1 MRRMSCGRWA
11 PVAGAVFCLA
21 ELNLGP
27 AYPVMPELK
36 LGPAYVLAQ
45 GETSPNLSAITD
57 ARLRAH
63 VKFLA
68 DDLLEGRGPS
78 TRGGNLAANYIAT
91 EFKLLGLAPGAGDG
105 SYFQMVT
112 MVESKTDAGKGLTI
126 SGGAGAPEV
135 LAPAA
140 DTVVGTGVDD
150 PDVSVDADL
159 VFLGYGIN
167 APEQKWNDY
176 QGVDVRGKVVMIMVN
191 DPPATAS
198 EPNLFGGKALTYYG
212 RWTYKYEEA
221 ARQGAAGVLLI
232 HTTESASYPW
242 AVLQNAGS
250 GAQSSLPVEPGQ
262 PTLRLEAWVT
272 DAAATRIAAKAGKD
286 LAELRR
292 AASVR
297 GFTAVPLGLRVG
309 ATLHQTTAR
318 KQSPNVIGVVRG
330 TNTSQAVLYTA
341 HYDHFGIRDP
351 KPDDP
356 LKADRIFN
364 GAVDN
369 ASGVAGILTIAEA
382 FAQAG
387 TRPVR
392 SVYFIA
398 TTLEESG
405 LLGSEYFARH
415 PMVPVD
421 QLAADINVDSLN
433 VLGATSDLA
442 VLGTERSTL
451 GPMLAA
457 IVKAQG
463 RTLTGDVEPGA
474 GHFYRSDHFPL
485 AKAGVP
491 AVSIGDPEHYIG
503 KDPAFAKKQR
513 DDYTNNRYHQPSD
526 EYSDSWDLAGA
537 ISDLK
542 ALATLGWQAASAPA
556 MPRYDPNEQFARPRL
571 AK

>member
-1 MRRMSCGRWA
+1 
-11 PVAGAVFCLA
+11 
-21 ELNLGP
+21 
-27 AYPVMPELK
+27 
-36 LGPAYVLAQ
+36 
-45 GETSPNLSAITD
+45 
-57 ARLRAH
+57 
-63 VKFLA
+63 
-68 DDLLEGRGPS
+68 
-78 TRGGNLAANYIAT
+78 
-91 EFKLLGLAPGAGDG
+91 
-105 SYFQMVT
+105 MVT

-140 DTVVGTGVDD
+140 DTVVGTGVED

-176 QGVDVRGKVVMIMVN
+176 QGVDVHGKVVMIMVN

-242 AVLQNAGS
+242 TVVQNAWS
-250 GAQSSLPVEPGQ
+250 GTQYSLPLEPGQ
-262 PTLRLEAWVT
+262 PTLRLKAWVN
-272 DAAATRIAAKAGKD
+272 DGAATRIAAKAGKD

-309 ATLHQTTAR
+309 AALHQATAR
-318 KQSPNVIGVVRG
+318 KQSPNVIGILRG
-330 TNTSQAVLYTA
+330 ANTSQAVLYTA

-356 LKADRIFN
+356 PNADRIFN

-369 ASGVAGILTIAEA
+369 ASGVAGILTIAQA
-382 FAQAG
+382 FARAG
-387 TRPVR
+387 TKPGR

-405 LLGSEYFARH
+405 LLGSEYLARH
-415 PMVPVD
+415 PMMPVN

-451 GPMLAA
+451 GPMVAA

-503 KDPAFAKKQR
+503 KDPAFAKQQR

-537 ISDLK
+537 ISDLQ
-542 ALATLGWQAASAPA
+542 ALATLGWQVASAPG
-556 MPRYDPNEQFARPRL
+556 MPRYNPTEQFAAPRL

>member
-1 MRRMSCGRWA
+1 MSFKRCVWVIA
-11 PVAGAVFCLA
+11 VMWLVAD
-21 ELNLGP
+21 
-27 AYPVMPELK
+27 LK
-36 LGPAYVLAQ
+36 VGPAYVVTFGPTHVAAQ
-45 GETSPNLSAITD
+45 NETGPKLTAITD

-63 VKFLA
+63 TRFLA
-68 DDLLEGRGPS
+68 DDLLEGRAPS

-91 EFKLLGLAPGAGDG
+91 QFKLIGLAAGAPDG

-126 SGGAGAPEV
+126 SGGTGAPEV
-135 LAPAA
+135 LTPMA
-140 DTVVGTGVDD
+140 DTVIGTGVED
-150 PDVSVDADL
+150 PDVTVDADV
-159 VFLGYGIN
+159 VFVGYGIN

-176 QGVDVRGKVVMIMVN
+176 QGLDVRGKVVLMMVN
-191 DPPATAS
+191 DPPATPG

-221 ARQGAAGVLLI
+221 ARQGAAGALLI

-242 AVLQNAGS
+242 TVVQNAWS
-250 GAQSSLPVEPGQ
+250 GTQYSLPVEPGQ
-262 PTLRLEAWVT
+262 PTLKLKSWVT
-272 DAAATRIAAKAGKD
+272 DAAARRIVAKAGKD
-286 LAELRR
+286 LDALRR

-297 GFTAVPLGLRVG
+297 GFAAIPLGVRVG
-309 ATLHQTTAR
+309 ATLRQTTAR
-318 KQSPNVIGVVRG
+318 KQSPNVIGLLPG
-330 TNTSQAVLYTA
+330 TNTTQAILYTA

-356 LKADRIFN
+356 PDADRIFN

-369 ASGVAGILTIAEA
+369 ASGVAGILTIAQA

-387 TRPVR
+387 TRPGR
-392 SVYFIA
+392 SVYFVA

-405 LLGSEYFARH
+405 LLGSEYLARH
-415 PMVPVD
+415 PMMPVN
-421 QLAADINVDSLN
+421 QFAADINIDSLN
-433 VLGATSDLA
+433 VLGATSDIA

-451 GPMLAA
+451 GPMLSA
-457 IVKAQG
+457 ILKAEG

-474 GHFYRSDHFPL
+474 GHFFRSDHFPL
-485 AKAGVP
+485 AKVGVP
-491 AVSIGDPEHYIG
+491 AVSISDPAHYIG

-542 ALATLGWQAASAPA
+542 TLATLGWRVAAAPQ
-556 MPRYDPNEQFARPRL
+556 MPRYNPTEPFAAPRL
-571 AK
+571 SH

>member
-11 PVAGAVFCLA
+11 LVVGAVMLVA
-21 ELNLGP
+21 ELSFGPTNSWLGTT
-27 AYPVMPELK
+27 YL
-36 LGPAYVLAQ
+36 LAQ

-68 DDLLEGRGPS
+68 GDLLEGRAPA
-78 TRGGNLAANYIAT
+78 TRGGHLAANYIAT
-91 EFKLLGLAPGAGDG
+91 EFKLLGLAPGSGDG

-112 MVESKTDAGKGLTI
+112 TVESRTDAGKGLTI
-126 SGGAGAPEV
+126 SGGAGTPEV
-135 LAPAA
+135 LTPSA
-140 DTVVGTGVDD
+140 DTVVGTAVED
-150 PDVSVDADL
+150 PDVNVDADL

-176 QGVDVRGKVVMIMVN
+176 EGVDVRGKVVMIMVN

-221 ARQGAAGVLLI
+221 ARQGAAGALLI

-242 AVLQNAGS
+242 TVLQNAGS
-250 GAQSSLPVEPGQ
+250 GARYSLPVEPGQ

-292 AASVR
+292 AASMR

-309 ATLHQTTAR
+309 ATLHQTSAR
-318 KQSPNVIGVVRG
+318 KQSPNVIGVLTG

-356 LKADRIFN
+356 PTADRIFN

-369 ASGVAGILTIAEA
+369 ASGVAGILTIAQA
-382 FAQAG
+382 FAQARTKPG
-387 TRPVR
+387 R
-392 SVYFIA
+392 SVYFVA

-405 LLGSEYFARH
+405 LLGSEYLARH
-415 PMVPVD
+415 PMVPVN
-421 QLAADINVDSLN
+421 QLSADINVDSIN
-433 VLGATSDLA
+433 VDGATSDMA

-457 IVKAQG
+457 IVKLQG
-463 RTLTGDVEPGA
+463 RTLTGDVQPGA
-474 GHFYRSDHFPL
+474 GHFFRSDHFPL

-491 AVSIGDPEHYIG
+491 AVSISDPEHYIG
-503 KDPAFAKKQR
+503 KGPAFAKKQR

-542 ALATLGWQAASAPA
+542 ALAMLGWQVAAAPQ
-556 MPRYDPNEQFARPRL
+556 MPRYNPDEQFAAPRL
-571 AK
+571 AR

>member
-1 MRRMSCGRWA
+1 MSFRRWA
-11 PVAGAVFCLA
+11 LVASAMLCLA
-21 ELNLGP
+21 
-27 AYPVMPELK
+27 ELK
-36 LGPAYVLAQ
+36 LGPTNVWLGPTYVAAQ
-45 GETSPNLSAITD
+45 SEATPKLSAIND

-63 VKFLA
+63 VRFLA
-68 DDLLEGRGPS
+68 DDLLEGRAPS
-78 TRGGNLAANYIAT
+78 TRGGNLAANYIAAQ
-91 EFKLLGLAPGAGDG
+91 FKLLGLAPGAADG

-135 LAPAA
+135 LTPTA
-140 DTVVGTGVDD
+140 DTVPGTGAED

-242 AVLQNAGS
+242 TVVQNAWS
-250 GAQSSLPVEPGQ
+250 GTQYSLPVEPGQ
-262 PTLRLEAWVT
+262 PTLRLKAWVSEQ
-272 DAAATRIAAKAGKD
+272 AAKRIAAKAGKD
-286 LAELRR
+286 LEELRR
-292 AASVR
+292 AAAVR
-297 GFTAVPLGLRVG
+297 GFTAVPLGLRVA

-318 KQSPNVIGVVRG
+318 KQSPNVIGVLPG
-330 TNTSQAVLYTA
+330 TNTSEAVLYTA

-351 KPDDP
+351 KPDDRP
-356 LKADRIFN
+356 DADRIFN

-369 ASGVAGILTIAEA
+369 ASGVAGILTIAQA

-387 TRPVR
+387 TRPGR
-392 SVYFIA
+392 SVYFVA

-405 LLGSEYFARH
+405 LLGSEYLARH
-415 PMVPVD
+415 PMMPVK

-474 GHFYRSDHFPL
+474 GHFFRSDHFPL

-491 AVSIGDPEHYIG
+491 AVSISGPEHYIG

-542 ALATLGWQAASAPA
+542 ALATLGWQVAAAQP
-556 MPRYDPNEQFARPRL
+556 MPRYNPNEQFAAPRL
-571 AK
+571 SK